1 MSFAAMATWQAL
13 LVMAAV
19 IAGAVYLFLMKIRPP
34 QIRVPSLTLWTRVLD
49 EVREQ
54 SWWERYRKAISLI
67 VAVLITLALLIA
79 VLRPQRAVVDARA
92 GSSAVV
98 GGRTSIVIDS
108 SWSMLAET
116 SNGQTRWD
124 RAVSRARALALAAAG
139 EDVVLS
145 TTADG
150 VIEGPTPD
158 VALIEAALDR
168 IAPSGGDAT
177 AFPRVEGARQT
188 HFLTD
193 GAVPRALEADVLV
206 ESVFEPADNVA
217 ITAFDVRPASA
228 TDSAGQAFL
237 EVANYSKTPQD
248 VHITLVRGNASLLDV
263 HSELAAGAAVQRMVP
278 LDRVGDAR
286 IRARVSAKANALV
299 VDDEAV
305 AVIDGVQPINVVVV
319 SDQAATFGP
328 IITQTPGVTATFVRP
343 VNYKPGN
350 ENLVIFDR
358 ALPSAA
364 PTAPA
369 LYIAPPAAP
378 PLKETTPSVASPK
391 ATPEVGASRAEEH
404 PQWVSGGWHPIMQG
418 VDVQTMALDRARPY
432 VADGLEA
439 VSVSSTNMPL
449 VYVRDTPQQR
459 FALFTFGVTESKL
472 MFAPGF
478 PVLIG
483 NAVDWLTHAAPTGV
497 RHPGRVTFPGTI
509 VSLVG
514 PDGKEV
520 PMTVVD
526 DATIATLATPGFYQA
541 TSAGASR
548 VIAVNAGDP
557 DTSDLQ
563 RTRLPQAAA
572 NSADSSAGRGRPWWL
587 LAGMLAFLL
596 LAAEWWTWQ
605 RRVTV

>member
-19 IAGAVYLFLMKIRPP
+19 IAAAVYLFLMKIRPP

-54 SWWERYRKAISLI
+54 SWWERYRKVISLI
-67 VAVLITLALLIA
+67 VAILITAALLFA
-79 VLRPQRAVVDARA
+79 VLRPQRSITDARA
-92 GSSAVV
+92 GSAAARA
-98 GGRTSIVIDS
+98 GRTSIVIDS

-124 RAVSRARALALAAAG
+124 RAVSRARALAIGAAG
-139 EDVVLS
+139 EDIVLS

-150 VIEGPTPD
+150 VVEGPTPD

-168 IAPSGGDAT
+168 ITPSGGDAT
-177 AFPRVEGARQT
+177 AFPRVEGAQQT

-193 GAVPRALEADVLV
+193 GAVPRALEADVVV
-206 ESVFEPADNVA
+206 ESVFEAADNVA

-237 EVANYSKTPQD
+237 EVANYSKTQQD

-263 HSELAAGAAVQRMVP
+263 HADLAAGAAVQRMVP

-286 IRARVSAKANALV
+286 IRARVSAKSNSLV
-299 VDDEAV
+299 IDDEAV
-305 AVIDGVQPINVVVV
+305 AVIDGVQPINVIVV
-319 SDQAATFGP
+319 SEQAANLGP
-328 IITQTPGVTATFVRP
+328 IITETPGVNATFVRP

-358 ALPSAA
+358 ALPSQA

-369 LYIAPPAAP
+369 LFIAPPGAP
-378 PLKETTPSVASPK
+378 HIRSASGTTSP
-391 ATPEVGASRAEEH
+391 TGAQGRGEEH
-404 PQWVSGGWHPIMQG
+404 PQWLSGGWHPILQG

-432 VADGLEA
+432 TPDGMTAVA
-439 VSVSSTNMPL
+439 VSATNAPL
-449 VYVRDTPQQR
+449 VYVRDTSEQR
-459 FALFTFGVTESKL
+459 FALFTFSVTESKL

-478 PVLIG
+478 PVLMG
-483 NAVDWLTHAAPTGV
+483 NAIEWLSHAAPSGV

-526 DATIATLATPGFYQA
+526 GASIATLATPGFYQA
-541 TSAGASR
+541 TSAGATR
-548 VIAVNAGDP
+548 VIPVNAGDP

-563 RTRLPQAAA
+563 RTRLPEATQA
-572 NSADSSAGRGRPWWL
+572 NSDAGTGRGRPWWL
-587 LAGMLAFLL
+587 IAGMFAFFL